1 MSDVES
7 RRKALAAEAEV
18 YRQTLKL
25 EIQNIKLYARQNRR
39 RYTAIRPSNPLFAA
53 AAPVLAALL
62 RRTRPVKKLNM
73 LSKIL
78 IGWQMFSRFAPFI
91 PGVITAIRGR
101 AQTRRPF
108 RDEQRT
114 PAATI

>member
-1 MSDVES
+1 MNNLES

-39 RYTAIRPSNPLFAA
+39 RYTSIRPGNPLFAA

-62 RRTRPVKKLNM
+62 RRTRPLKKLGV
-73 LSKIL
+73 LSRIL
-78 IGWQMFSRFAPFI
+78 LGWQMLGRFAPLV
-91 PGVITAIRGR
+91 PGIITAVRSR
-101 AQTRRPF
+101 MESRRRF
-108 RDEQRT
+108 IEEQRS

>member
-1 MSDVES
+1 MSDLES

-25 EIQNIKLYARQNRR
+25 EIQNVKLYARQNRR
-39 RYTAIRPSNPLFAA
+39 RYTSIRPGNPLFAA
-53 AAPVLAALL
+53 AAPILATLL
-62 RRTRPVKKLNM
+62 QRTRPVRKVSM

-78 IGWQMFSRFAPFI
+78 LGWQMFSRVTPML
-91 PGVITAIRGR
+91 PGIIAALRSR
-101 AQTRRPF
+101 AQTRKTF
-108 RDEQRT
+108 RQEQSS

>member
-1 MSDVES
+1 MSDLES

-39 RYTAIRPSNPLFAA
+39 RYTSIRPSNPLFAA

-73 LSKIL
+73 LSKLL
-78 IGWQMFSRFAPFI
+78 IGWQMFSRFAPAL
-91 PGVITAIRGR
+91 PGIISAVRSR
-101 AQTRRPF
+101 VESRRRF
-108 RDEQRT
+108 GQEQRA

>member
-1 MSDVES
+1 MNNLES

-39 RYTAIRPSNPLFAA
+39 RYTSIRPSNPLFAA
-53 AAPVLAALL
+53 AAPVLATLL
-62 RRTRPVKKLNM
+62 QRTRPVKKLST

-78 IGWQMFSRFAPFI
+78 IGWQMFSRFTPFI
-91 PGVITAIRGR
+91 PGIITAVRSR
-101 AQTRRPF
+101 VESRRRF
-108 RDEQRT
+108 VQEQRS